1 MKNLKIVSF
10 NIGSKY
16 IPIKDNRKKQI
27 ITDFINEEDYDIVML
42 QGDNVSSNINTK
54 SLDYNSTKFN
64 NRVVT
69 LYKDGLPLLG
79 ELTYGGVCNV
89 SLTNYARTFLACIN
103 INLKNNNEVR
113 EMIEVCNKYGNYD
126 SEYFVRNRVVAG
138 KFPSGFNLQ
147 GFCNE
152 MDLVDI
158 SSLIGKSYYDKN
170 DKEMLN
176 HILISKSLESEDVHK
191 CIGIVDI
198 AKVGEDYPIE
208 ASLTYKKIR

>member
-69 LYKDGLPLLG
+69 LYKDSLPLLG

-89 SLTNYARTFLACIN
+89 SLTNYASTFLASIN
-103 INLKNNNEVR
+103 NNIKNNNEVR
-113 EMIEVCNKYGNYD
+113 DMI
-126 SEYFVRNRVVAG
+126 
-138 KFPSGFNLQ
+138 
-147 GFCNE
+147 
-152 MDLVDI
+152 
-158 SSLIGKSYYDKN
+158 
-170 DKEMLN
+170 
-176 HILISKSLESEDVHK
+176 
-191 CIGIVDI
+191 
-198 AKVGEDYPIE
+198 
-208 ASLTYKKIR
+208 